1 MLSQCPH
8 CKKDLNLNEAQLAKV
23 ENALVALQP
32 GKFLKLGCPNCQ
44 QPIELD
50 ADGKS
55 AGETPSPPPAAAL
68 AQDTHVA
75 PPKAPDL
82 GWLSS
87 GAFEEK
93 DVIEDVPMVLIL
105 MNDSPER
112 HHVSEALEGIG
123 YQSIYAESAEDA
135 IEKMRFVNYAAVVY
149 HTILEEGGLEKSTF
163 HTYVSGLAMSKRRY
177 MYYVLV
183 GPEFHTLYDLEAL
196 AYSANLVVNDTE
208 LGHMDLILRKGMR
221 ENEELFGP
229 FLSALKE
236 YGRK

>member
-1 MLSQCPH
+1 
-8 CKKDLNLNEAQLAKV
+8 
-23 ENALVALQP
+23 
-32 GKFLKLGCPNCQ
+32 
-44 QPIELD
+44 
-50 ADGKS
+50 
-55 AGETPSPPPAAAL
+55 
-68 AQDTHVA
+68 
-75 PPKAPDL
+75 
-82 GWLSS
+82 
-87 GAFEEK
+87 
-93 DVIEDVPMVLIL
+93 
-105 MNDSPER
+105 
-112 HHVSEALEGIG
+112 EGIG

-163 HTYVSGLAMSKRRY
+163 HSYVSGLAMSKRRY